1 MINQIYQRHLCKK
14 KEGKSSL
21 NTLMIL
27 IQGITKLHARLLA
40 VPRYKELSTSKV
52 WALVR
57 EVPELMIYFPDLE
70 QNELPDRTFMW
81 TILSTFREDAVKSLI
96 EEARK
101 SRDASK

>member
-1 MINQIYQRHLCKK
+1 MINQIYQRHICKK
-14 KEGKSSL
+14 KESKSSL

-27 IQGITKLHARLLA
+27 IQGITKLHERLLA

-52 WALVR
+52 FALVF

-70 QNELPDRTFMW
+70 QNELPDSTFMW
-81 TILSTFREDAVKSLI
+81 KILSTFREDAVKSLI

>member
-1 MINQIYQRHLCKK
+1 M
-14 KEGKSSL
+14 
-21 NTLMIL
+21 M
-27 IQGITKLHARLLA
+27 
-40 VPRYKELSTSKV
+40 

-70 QNELPDRTFMW
+70 QNEFLDSTFMW

-101 SRDASK
+101 SWDVSK